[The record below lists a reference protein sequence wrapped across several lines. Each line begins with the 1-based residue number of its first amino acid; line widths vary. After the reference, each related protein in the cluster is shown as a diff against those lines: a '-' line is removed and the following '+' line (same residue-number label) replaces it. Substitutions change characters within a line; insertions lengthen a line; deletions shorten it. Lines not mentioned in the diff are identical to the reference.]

1 TSLLALPLLGACA
14 TDPYTGRADGGTHI
28 LGGALIGAAAGAL
41 AGQSL
46 GGNAI
51 TGAAAGMAVGGA
63 VGAATM
69 PHGTPRRVYYKDT
82 RLVVGPRGLPTMPP
96 LPGRCS
102 PASAASSIR
111 RARAGRR
118 SGKISPGLGTAQ
130 CRRKPWSACG
140 PTSGK
145 C

>member
-1 TSLLALPLLGACA
+1 MKHKILSSLLALPLLGACA

-51 TGAAAGMAVGGA
+51 AGAAAGMAVGGA

-69 PHGTPRRVYYKDT
+69 PHGTPHRVYYKDT
-82 RLVVGPRGLPTMPP
+82 RGYCYYIDPNGQPTYDY
-96 LPGRCS
+96 S
-102 PASAASSIR
+102 V
-111 RARAGRR
+111 
-118 SGKISPGLGTAQ
+118 
-130 CRRKPWSACG
+130 
-140 PTSGK
+140 K

>member
-1 TSLLALPLLGACA
+1 VKHKILLSLFALPLLGGCA
-14 TDPYTGRADGGTHI
+14 TDPYTGRPDSGSHI

-51 TGAAAGMAVGGA
+51 AGAAAGMAVGGA

-69 PHGTPRRVYYKDT
+69 PSGTPRRVYYRDT
-82 RLVVGPRGLPTMPP
+82 RGYCYYIDQTGQPRYDY
-96 LPGRCS
+96 S
-102 PASAASSIR
+102 V
-111 RARAGRR
+111 
-118 SGKISPGLGTAQ
+118 
-130 CRRKPWSACG
+130 
-140 PTSGK
+140 K